1 MSDPRRRPKPA
12 LEKAL
17 DMDVVETILDLFRR
31 SGEAAY
37 FGEPVTQ
44 SEHALQAA
52 WQASRD
58 GATAALILAALLHDV
73 GHLLHRGGEDIAD
86 RGIDMRHEI
95 IGANWLSR
103 WYSDEVIQPIRLHVA
118 AKRYL
123 CRMDPSYRPR
133 LSAASQQSLVLQG
146 GAFSQAEAGE
156 FEQQRHWKEA
166 IQLRRWDEAAKV
178 PGLTVPELAHYRSL
192 LSTGGR

>member
-1 MSDPRRRPKPA
+1 
-12 LEKAL
+12 
-17 DMDVVETILDLFRR
+17 MDVVGAIFDLFQCR
-31 SGEAAY
+31 GEAAY

-58 GATAALILAALLHDV
+58 GAAPALILAALLHDV

-86 RGIDMRHEI
+86 RGIDARHEI
-95 IGANWLSR
+95 IGADWLSR
-103 WYSDEVIQPIRLHVA
+103 WYGDEVIQPIRLHVA

-123 CRMDPSYRPR
+123 CSIDPSYPPR
-133 LSAASQQSLVLQG
+133 LSAASQQSLLLQG
-146 GAFSQAEAGE
+146 GAFSAAEARE
-156 FEQQRHWKEA
+156 FEQQRHWKA
-166 IQLRRWDEAAKV
+166 AVQLRRWDEEAKMA
-178 PGLTVPELAHYRSL
+178 GLTVPDLAHYRSL